1 MQRPDLCEQGTRH
14 SSISRRRQALAL
26 VSVELWTVCTQ
37 LISSSRRPSAASAAS
52 TKHEGADLVAPS
64 IVVSETLN
72 GAGYRMSPPRPGR
85 GPAPAGRPGPP
96 EIALARSGSRAGAPL
111 PTRAPPARPGRESRR
126 SQHRAGFGPIGFV
139 WSLKDRKLTQEPK
152 CKSQISKVPV
162 VYKRMHAS
170 RCSDQRQ
177 RLGP

>member
-96 EIALARSGSRAGAPL
+96 EIALARSGSRAGAPQ
-111 PTRAPPARPGRESRR
+111 TAAPPGRESRDTSSLSTGR
-126 SQHRAGFGPIGFV
+126 GLVQLV

>member
-111 PTRAPPARPGRESRR
+111 HPRAPGRESRLTSVLSTGR
-126 SQHRAGFGPIGFV
+126 GLVQLV

>member
-64 IVVSETLN
+64 SVVSETLN

-111 PTRAPPARPGRESRR
+111 HPRAVVSPHVVLSTSTGRGLV
-126 SQHRAGFGPIGFV
+126 QLV